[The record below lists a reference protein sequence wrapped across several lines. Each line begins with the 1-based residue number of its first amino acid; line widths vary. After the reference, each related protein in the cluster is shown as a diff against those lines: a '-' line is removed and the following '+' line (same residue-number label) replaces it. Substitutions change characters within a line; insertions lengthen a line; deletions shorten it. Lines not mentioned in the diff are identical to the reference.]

1 LRRICWQAGGG
12 LDRAAREACLH
23 RARGEWLA
31 AAAGVPDPTL
41 RRTLNRHVAQGRI
54 PGLLVQAG
62 DGAGRALSAWLA
74 ARSAHADE
82 WLFEHHVGAGSA
94 SRSESGLLR
103 RLLASLAAAERLSEP
118 LPISVTEQRERLANW
133 LARAAACRRVL
144 LVITGV
150 DALDAADATAVLDW
164 LPAYLPAGV
173 RVVVGAASD
182 ATRLAAVGRGF
193 AYCQADGAPATV
205 EATLATLPPA
215 LLCALWASR
224 GGLADAE
231 LSALGLSVPSVASG
245 EVQRV
250 GNRHLLMGAEAQ
262 DWVWRRLIGS
272 EPAAALWHRRL
283 AEACAADAAPAQ
295 GVAERV
301 WHWVRADD
309 PAALR
314 ACLLD
319 PALIGAWLARTE
331 ADERLEAWQA
341 LGGPDAVAEAAAAV
355 EGWSPADLLGLVRA
369 LRAAGA
375 TPAALDGL
383 CGRLQ
388 SAVEQLT
395 PVDRLQAR
403 LEVLTLDQDPDTG
416 AVSATRR
423 AALAE
428 VLAACVEHLGA
439 DAELSCRAR
448 HALAMACEQGAALG
462 QALAL
467 YREAL
472 SLRERS
478 QGQRADARA
487 LLPHLLNLAAALKA
501 DNRLDEARALLQRA
515 LGLVE
520 RQCGPAHP
528 LTATVLDSLAG
539 VVYAGHDL
547 AAAEDLY
554 RRALAATERAFGPEH
569 PATAAGLHNLATVLD
584 SRDRHLAAEPLLRR
598 ALAIR
603 RATLGERDADT
614 ASTVHNLAGVLSALG
629 RPAQAEPLLREA
641 RATWE
646 ALLGSEHPATA
657 ATVNN
662 LADLLRDRGAWD
674 EAEALYHHLLGV
686 WTRLLGEGHRHAI
699 MTRAE
704 LAGLYLDRAAAGDVG
719 RAAALLEDTLGTAR
733 ALGAADTTHLDAV
746 IRLAAAWRRL
756 GRLDEARALLVGSLR
771 AAEAQAGLLSPTV
784 QRLRRHLEAL
794 EDGGPGQGAGAAAPT
809 QGEEGKPDGH

>member
-1 LRRICWQAGGG
+1 

-23 RARGEWLA
+23 QARGEWLA
-31 AAAGVPDPTL
+31 AAAGALDPEL
-41 RRTLNRHVAQGRI
+41 RRALNRHVAQGRT

-62 DGAGRALSAWLA
+62 DGAGRAIAAWLA
-74 ARSAHADE
+74 ARRARADE
-82 WLFEHHVGAGSA
+82 WLFVHHVGAGSG
-94 SRSESGLLR
+94 SRSERGLLR
-103 RLLASLAAAERLSEP
+103 RLLASLAAAERLNEP
-118 LPISVTEQRERLANW
+118 LPLGVAEQRERLSNW
-133 LARAAACRRVL
+133 LARAAAGRRVL
-144 LVITGV
+144 IVITAL
-150 DALDAADATAVLDW
+150 DALDAPDAAAVLDW
-164 LPAYLPAGV
+164 LPTYLPAGV
-173 RVVVGAASD
+173 RVVIGAASD
-182 ATRLAAVGRGF
+182 ATRLVAGARGF
-193 AYCQADGAPATV
+193 ACRHADGTADLAAV
-205 EATLATLPPA
+205 ETALATQPPA

-224 GGLADAE
+224 DGLSDAA
-231 LSALGLSVPSVASG
+231 LAALGLPAPAAAG
-245 EVQRV
+245 VQRV
-250 GNRHLLMGAEAQ
+250 GDRHQLMGAEAQ

-272 EPAAALWHRRL
+272 QSAAEGWHRRL
-283 AEACAADAAPAQ
+283 AEATPAES
-295 GVAERV
+295 VVERV
-301 WHWVRADD
+301 WQWVRVGDL
-309 PAALR
+309 AALR
-314 ACLLD
+314 ACLFD
-319 PALIGAWLARTE
+319 PTQIDAWLARTE
-331 ADERLEAWQA
+331 AEERLEAWQA
-341 LGGPDAVAEAAAAV
+341 LGGPDAVAEAAATV
-355 EGWSPADLLGLVRA
+355 VGWSPAALLGLVRA

-375 TPAALDGL
+375 TTAAMDGL

-388 SAVEQLT
+388 AAVEHLGA
-395 PVDRLQAR
+395 VERLQAR
-403 LEVLTLDQDPDTG
+403 LELLTLGQDPDTG

-423 AALAE
+423 AALAT
-428 VLAACVEHLGA
+428 LLDACVEQLGA
-439 DAELSCRAR
+439 DAELSRRAR
-448 HALAMACEQGAALG
+448 HALAMACEEGAALA
-462 QALAL
+462 QALTL

-472 SLRERS
+472 GLREGG
-478 QGQRADARA
+478 QGQRAEARA

-554 RRALAATERAFGPEH
+554 RRALAVTERAFGPEH

-603 RATLGERDADT
+603 RAALGERDADT
-614 ASTVHNLAGVLSALG
+614 AATVHNLAGVLTALG

-646 ALLGSEHPATA
+646 ALLGAEHPATA

-674 EAEALYHHLLGV
+674 EAEALYRQLLGV

-704 LAGLYLDRAAAGDVG
+704 LAGLYLDRAAAGDAE
-719 RAAALLEDTLGTAR
+719 RAAALLEDTLDPAR

-746 IRLAAAWRRL
+746 IRLAAAWRGL
-756 GRLDEARALLVGSLR
+756 GRHDDARALLARSLR
-771 AAEAQAGLLSPTV
+771 EAEALAGLLSPAV

-794 EDGGPGQGAGAAAPT
+794 EAAAGGGGRGAGAAPRGGA
-809 QGEEGKPDGH
+809 GNGH